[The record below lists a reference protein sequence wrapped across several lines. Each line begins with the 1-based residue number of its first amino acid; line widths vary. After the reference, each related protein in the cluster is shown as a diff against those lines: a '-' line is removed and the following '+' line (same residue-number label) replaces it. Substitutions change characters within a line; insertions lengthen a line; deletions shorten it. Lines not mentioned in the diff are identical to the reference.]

1 MCIRDREKERD
12 AVEKGSVSARN
23 LVFVDTS
30 AFKAYY
36 DRKDRHHKAARNF
49 VARVVERE
57 IEFRLLVTSDYVLD
71 ETATLVKRAV
81 GAKEA
86 SRFLR
91 AVQDSKM
98 IRVVHVGKEYFEKA
112 KQLFEKHSD
121 TEWSFTDCTSFTLM
135 KELGIKHAF
144 TFDEHFKQ
152 AGFTTHPL
160 AEKR

>member
-1 MCIRDREKERD
+1 MDYSDDPFVKLKPVDFKLDVDAQTTTRCSIKKERD
-12 AVEKGSVSARN
+12 AVEIGSVSARN
-23 LVFVDTS
+23 FVFVDTS
-30 AFKAYY
+30 AFKAHY

-98 IRVVHVGKEYFEKA
+98 IRVVHVGKKR
-112 KQLFEKHSD
+112 S
-121 TEWSFTDCTSFTLM
+121 
-135 KELGIKHAF
+135 ELLPVFMEVG
-144 TFDEHFKQ
+144 T
-152 AGFTTHPL
+152 
-160 AEKR
+160 